1 MRTSWNRFG
10 HPTDSQYIFSEDVD
24 VGGRIPQQRSQ
35 VYTSIH
41 MQRGGYLRRRIE
53 DTIPE
58 IYLLQALADEPLT
71 DLRGCDLSERERVME
86 ACRICMPQR
95 RNRRHAL
102 SKVRHATSVQNRLV
116 DQRRNVRQ
124 RIPRVKRT
132 RRFPAGGQIN
142 ADQCSADLCESMQ
155 QEQQMVGLSCM
166 VA

>member
-1 MRTSWNRFG
+1 MFNAYLSHAAEGIKTGKGQGRKSYQQDKG
-10 HPTDSQYIFSEDVD
+10 SEKGKDK
-24 VGGRIPQQRSQ
+24 
-35 VYTSIH
+35 IH

-142 ADQCSADLCESMQ
+142 ADRVLGTPWHSVFTFPAGYPVDAL
-155 QEQQMVGLSCM
+155 
-166 VA
+166 

>member
-1 MRTSWNRFG
+1 MHSSRENRHAVFCKEGRSGPSVHQVNCWKSW
-10 HPTDSQYIFSEDVD
+10 
-24 VGGRIPQQRSQ
+24 
-35 VYTSIH
+35 
-41 MQRGGYLRRRIE
+41 IE

-58 IYLLQALADEPLT
+58 VYLLQALADEPLT

-132 RRFPAGGQIN
+132 RRFPTGGQIN
-142 ADQCSADLCESMQ
+142 ADRVLGTPWHSVFTFPA
-155 QEQQMVGLSCM
+155 GL
-166 VA
+166 